1 MHVIYVDDE
10 RPALENFRFTAAKI
24 EEIASFEMFQDGE
37 EALEFV
43 KNNVVDVAFLDME
56 MPGIHGLELAK
67 KIKEYDTEIRIHPV
81 CHGCMGSG
89 CQWLSFEAIYSV

>member
-56 MPGIHGLELAK
+56 MPGFMDWNWRK
-67 KIKEYDTEIRIHPV
+67 K
-81 CHGCMGSG
+81 
-89 CQWLSFEAIYSV
+89 